1 MSETEQAPPKRRGRP
16 RKYPYPS
23 RLTCTVTGR
32 SILTNPT
39 QFKKQLDESGKSMED
54 YISTYVCRTARLKLE
69 KGLAVLPLTPI
80 VKKEA
85 PVVAPK
91 EVVSVPKSWGDD
103 DRSVP
108 KSWGDDDR
116 PEELTASAPKSWG
129 DEDRPEELTSVVIT
143 AAKTSNRPYGFA
155 EKKATYKWGGTDD
168 DS

>member
-1 MSETEQAPPKRRGRP
+1 MSETEQAPLKRRGRP

-32 SILTNPT
+32 SVLTNPT

-103 DRSVP
+103 DR
-108 KSWGDDDR
+108 
-116 PEELTASAPKSWG
+116 PEELTASASKSWG